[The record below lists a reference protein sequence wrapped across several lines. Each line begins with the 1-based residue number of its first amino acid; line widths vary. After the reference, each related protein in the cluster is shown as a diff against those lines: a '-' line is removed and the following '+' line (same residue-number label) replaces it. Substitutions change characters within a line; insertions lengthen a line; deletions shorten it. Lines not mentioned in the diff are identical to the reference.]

1 MVFASLEFLTLFFPL
16 FLIAYAL
23 SPSRWRNLTL
33 LVFSWAFYSW
43 WDPSFLWVLVT
54 VTCFAFG
61 AGLLLSH
68 TEGAQ
73 SRRWVMALA
82 VAAMAGLL
90 AFYKY
95 GNLVVELLVGPVV
108 AASGGNLVW
117 ERLIMPI
124 GISFIVLQG
133 ISYIV
138 DVYRHTVPASRSFV
152 DFAAYK
158 AMFSQLVAGPIV
170 RYSDVQHEL
179 QARPFDVMHVSDGL
193 RYFMVGISM
202 KVIVA
207 DTLAPLV
214 DACYALPT
222 PSMADAWLGTFAYSL
237 QLFFDFAGYSVMA
250 IGLGQMLGFK
260 FPENFDFPYVSSS
273 IQEFWRRWHM
283 TLGSWLRDYLYVPL
297 GGNRVGPRRAYL
309 NLMLIMG
316 ISGLWH
322 GADSFNFVIWGALH
336 GLAMIVQ
343 RFWSRNGGPE
353 LPKLLNWLLTMAFVI
368 SAWTIFRAAN
378 MAGAWAMYLGQW
390 GFHGL
395 PLSAEVSH
403 VLRPVHVWAIVL
415 GCFWATWPWWRAR
428 VEAHTPIILQ
438 PVVYF
443 WPFLAALMSVALM
456 ASRGATPFLY
466 FQF

>member
-68 TEGAQ
+68 TERAQ

-108 AASGGNLVW
+108 AASGGNLMW
-117 ERLIMPI
+117 QRLIMPI

-138 DVYRHTVPASRSFV
+138 DVYRHTVPPSRSFV

-179 QARPFDVMHVSDGL
+179 QARPFDVMHVAAGL

-207 DTLAPLV
+207 DTLSPLV
-214 DACYALPT
+214 DACYALST

-260 FPENFDFPYVSSS
+260 FPENFDFPYVALS

-297 GGNRVGPRRAYL
+297 GGNRVSPGRAYV

-343 RFWSRNGGPE
+343 RFWGRNGGPE
-353 LPKLLNWLLTMAFVI
+353 LPRLLNWLLTMAFVI
-368 SAWTIFRAAN
+368 SAWTIFRASN

-390 GFHGL
+390 GFNGL

-403 VLRPVHVWAIVL
+403 VLRPVHVWAIL
-415 GCFWATWPWWRAR
+415 IGCIWATCPWWRVRAA
-428 VEAHTPIILQ
+428 AHTPAVLQ

>member
-23 SPSRWRNLTL
+23 SPSSWRNFTL
-33 LVFSWAFYSW
+33 LIFSWAFYGW

-54 VTCFAFG
+54 VTCFSYG
-61 AGLLLSH
+61 AALLLGRVK
-68 TEGAQ
+68 GADG
-73 SRRWVMALA
+73 RRWILALA
-82 VAAMAGLL
+82 VMSMVGLL
-90 AFYKY
+90 SFYKY
-95 GNLVVELLVGPVV
+95 GNLVIELLVGPVI

-117 ERLIMPI
+117 ARIVMPI

-133 ISYIV
+133 VSYIV
-138 DVYRHTVPASRSFV
+138 DVYRHTVPEARNFV

-170 RYSDVQHEL
+170 RYSDVEHEL
-179 QARPFDVMHVSDGL
+179 GSRPFDVLHVSDGL
-193 RYFMVGISM
+193 RQFMVGLSM

-214 DACYALPT
+214 DACYALST
-222 PSMADAWLGTFAYSL
+222 PNLADAWLGTFAYSL

-260 FPENFDFPYVSSS
+260 FPQNFDFPYVALS

-297 GGNRVGPRRAYL
+297 GGNRVGPGRAYL
-309 NLMLIMG
+309 NLMLIMAV
-316 ISGLWH
+316 SGLWH
-322 GADSFNFVIWGALH
+322 GADSFNFVIWGVLH

-343 RFWSRNGGPE
+343 RFWDRNGGPE
-353 LPKLLNWLLTMAFVI
+353 LPKVLRWLLTMIFVI
-368 SAWTIFRAAN
+368 SAWTIFRAKD
-378 MAGAWAMYLGQW
+378 MDGALAMYMGQW

-395 PLSAEVSH
+395 PLSAEVSN
-403 VLRPVHVWAIVL
+403 VLRPVHGWAIL
-415 GCFWATWPWWRAR
+415 IGCFWATWPWWRGGVTAY
-428 VEAHTPIILQ
+428 TPAVLQ
-438 PVVYF
+438 PAVYF
-443 WPFLAALMSVALM
+443 WPFFAALMSIALM

>member
-23 SPSRWRNLTL
+23 SPIRARNFTL
-33 LVFSWAFYSW
+33 MVFSWAFYAW

-54 VTCFAFG
+54 VTIFAFA
-61 AGLLLSH
+61 AGLLLERVQSKA
-68 TEGAQ
+68 AQ
-73 SRRWVMALA
+73 RLVMVCA
-82 VAAMAGLL
+82 VTSMAALL

-95 GNLVVELLVGPVV
+95 GNLLVELLVGPLV

-117 ERLIMPI
+117 ERLVMPI

-133 ISYIV
+133 VSYIV
-138 DVYRHTVPASRSFV
+138 DVYRKTVPASASFV

-179 QARPFDVMHVSDGL
+179 NSRPFDVLHVSAGL
-193 RYFMVGISM
+193 RYFMVGLSM

-214 DACYALPT
+214 DACYGLSAPT
-222 PSMADAWLGTFAYSL
+222 LSDAWLGTFAYSL

-260 FPENFDFPYVSSS
+260 FPENFDFPYVALS

-297 GGNRVGPRRAYL
+297 GGNRVGHRRAYV
-309 NLMLIMG
+309 NLMLIMA

-322 GADSFNFVIWGALH
+322 GADSFNFVIWGVMH

-343 RFWSRNGGPE
+343 RFWDRNGGPK
-353 LPKLLNWLLTMAFVI
+353 LPTALNWLLTMVFVI
-368 SAWTIFRAAN
+368 SAWTIFRAKDPA
-378 MAGAWAMYLGQW
+378 AAWAMYMGQW

-395 PLSAEVSH
+395 LLSAEVAN
-403 VLRPVHVWAIVL
+403 VLRPVHVWAILL
-415 GCFWATWPWWRAR
+415 GCFWSTWPWWRAR
-428 VEAHTPIILQ
+428 VAALTPAFLQ